1 MWAGDEMSP
10 VESLKNVKSSGQTRS
25 QQLVTDLPVFTPI
38 PARGFTRSEMTA
50 KAGFR
55 RWLLL
60 RKK

>member
-1 MWAGDEMSP
+1 MSP

-25 QQLVTDLPVFTPI
+25 QQSVTDLPVFTPI